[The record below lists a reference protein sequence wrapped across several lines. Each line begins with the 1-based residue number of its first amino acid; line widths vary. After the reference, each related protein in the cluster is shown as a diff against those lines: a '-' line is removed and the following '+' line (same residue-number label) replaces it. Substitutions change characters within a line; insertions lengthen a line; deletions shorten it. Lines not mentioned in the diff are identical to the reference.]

1 MARERIALV
10 LAGGGARGAYEAGAL
25 SVVLPELERRGQRPT
40 MYVGTSVGS
49 LNAVAL
55 AAWHALP
62 AADAVDRL
70 VALWS
75 AVDKAQVIKR
85 ILFPSGPLAVARYAG
100 ELLSVPGLRLPSV
113 LDPSPLRANLERWI
127 DWDGLHASVADGAVD
142 AVAAVTTSTRSG
154 RTVVFAEVP
163 SPAEHRLHR
172 SHEIAYVLAE
182 LGADHVSASAA
193 IPLLFP
199 PVRIESPA
207 RVRGWYVDGGT
218 RLNAPI
224 KPALD
229 LGADR
234 LVVVAT
240 DSIAGPVLEPGGDDG
255 DDEGPPDFAAGLGH
269 LLEGVLVDPLIKD
282 MRLLGAINAF
292 HTRPGQEA
300 MQLYRTVRDKPPYRR
315 IPYVFVGP
323 EARGR
328 IGELAAEHFAARYGG
343 VRGLRDPDFTLLS
356 RLLGGESRAHGD
368 LLSLLFFESGFARE
382 LIALGREDARRWLAE
397 PHEDGPWQLG
407 PLATFVRPREWT
419 AG

>member
-240 DSIAGPVLEPGGDDG
+240 DSIAGPGARAGRG
-255 DDEGPPDFAAGLGH
+255 RRRRRRAAGL
-269 LLEGVLVDPLIKD
+269 
-282 MRLLGAINAF
+282 RRRA
-292 HTRPGQEA
+292 RP
-300 MQLYRTVRDKPPYRR
+300 P
-315 IPYVFVGP
+315 
-323 EARGR
+323 ARGR
-328 IGELAAEHFAARYGG
+328 ARRPADQGHAAARRDQRVPHATGAGG
-343 VRGLRDPDFTLLS
+343 DAALSHRARQAPLPPDPVRVRRAGGARPD
-356 RLLGGESRAHGD
+356 RR
-368 LLSLLFFESGFARE
+368 
-382 LIALGREDARRWLAE
+382 ARRRSTSR
-397 PHEDGPWQLG
+397 P
-407 PLATFVRPREWT
+407 ATAACAACATPTSPCSAGCSAARAGRT
-419 AG
+419 ATS

>member
-1 MARERIALV
+1 M
-10 LAGGGARGAYEAGAL
+10 
-25 SVVLPELERRGQRPT
+25 ERRGEVP
-40 MYVGTSVGS
+40 
-49 LNAVAL
+49 
-55 AAWHALP
+55 
-62 AADAVDRL
+62 
-70 VALWS
+70 
-75 AVDKAQVIKR
+75 VIKR
-85 ILFPSGPLAVARYAG
+85 ILFPSGPLAMARYAG
-100 ELLSVPGLRLPSV
+100 ELLSLPGLRLPSV

-127 DWDGLHASVADGAVD
+127 DWDGLHASVASGAVD

-163 SPAEHRLHR
+163 EPATHRLHR
-172 SHEIAYVLAE
+172 SHEIAYVLAS
-182 LGADHVSASAA
+182 LGTEHVSASAA

-199 PVRIESPA
+199 PVRIDAPA
-207 RVRGWYVDGGT
+207 SARGWYVDGGT

-234 LVVVAT
+234 IVVVAT
-240 DSIAGPVLEPGGDDG
+240 DSIAGPVLEREEEAP
-255 DDEGPPDFAAGLGH
+255 EAPPDFAAGLGH

-300 MQLYRTVRDKPPYRR
+300 LQLYRTVRDKPPYRQV
-315 IPYVFVGP
+315 PYVFVGP
-323 EARGR
+323 ASRGE
-328 IGELAAEHFAARYGG
+328 IGALASEHFAARYGG

-356 RLLGGESRAHGD
+356 RLLGGESPAHGD

-382 LIALGREDARRWLAE
+382 LIALGRDDARRWLAAE
-397 PHEDGPWQLG
+397 HEDGPWQVG
-407 PLATFVRPREWT
+407 PLASFTRPREWT

>member
-1 MARERIALV
+1 VAAERIALV

-25 SVVLPELERRGQRPT
+25 SVILPALDARGERPT

-55 AAWHALP
+55 AAWQGLP
-62 AADAVDRL
+62 VTEAVERL
-70 VALWS
+70 L
-75 AVDKAQVIKR
+75 AVWLNISKSQVIRR
-85 ILFPSGPLAVARYAG
+85 IIFPSGPLAMARYAG
-100 ELLSVPGLRLPSV
+100 ELLSVPGLRLSSL
-113 LDPSPLRANLERWI
+113 LDPSPLRANLARWI
-127 DWDGLHASVADGAVD
+127 DWEALHGSVAAGALH
-142 AVAAVTTSTRSG
+142 AVAAVTTSTRTG
-154 RTVVFAEVP
+154 RTVVFAELP
-163 SPAEHRLHR
+163 DERELHR

-182 LGADHVSASAA
+182 LGVEHVSASAA

-199 PVRIESPA
+199 PVRISAPA
-207 RVRGWYVDGGT
+207 GVRGWYVDGGT

-240 DSIAGPVLEPGGDDG
+240 DSIAGPVMEPGNE
-255 DDEGPPDFAAGLGH
+255 DEDEDPPDFAAGMGH

-292 HTRPGQEA
+292 HARPGQEA
-300 MQLYRTVRDKPPYRR
+300 IQLYRTVRGKPPYRR

-323 EARGR
+323 GGRAR
-328 IGELAAEHFAARYGG
+328 IGAMAGRLFRARYGG
-343 VRGLRDPDFTLLS
+343 VKALRDPDFTLLS
-356 RLLGGESRAHGD
+356 RLLGGESPAHGD
-368 LLSLLFFESGFARE
+368 LLSLLFFDAEFAAE
-382 LIALGREDARRWLAE
+382 LVRLGQEDARHWLAE
-397 PHEDGPWQLG
+397 SHDDGPWQVG
-407 PLATFVRPREWT
+407 PLSSFMRPREWT